1 MNTLT
6 LILSIEIGA
15 ILGLAIA
22 QLVSDIRI
30 SNRNKRI
37 AKLQMEI
44 AVNQGLLEA
53 FQNIKLEQ
61 EYRDYINGDSG
72 ERYTEEELAELE
84 EQQIEDYLETNLD
97 NQIENLLLEKGE
109 K

>member
-22 QLVSDIRI
+22 SIAQDIRI
-30 SNRNKRI
+30 TKRNKRI

-44 AVNQGLLEA
+44 AVNEGILEA
-53 FQNIKLEQ
+53 FRSLNAK
-61 EYRDYINGDSG
+61 
-72 ERYTEEELAELE
+72 AEAE
-84 EQQIEDYLETNLD
+84 
-97 NQIENLLLEKGE
+97 GF
-109 K
+109 

>member
-44 AVNQGLLEA
+44 AVNEGILQA

-72 ERYTEEELAELE
+72 ERYTEEEIAELE
-84 EQQIEDYLETNLD
+84 DQQIEDYLETNLD

>member
-22 QLVSDIRI
+22 QLVNDIRI

-44 AVNQGLLEA
+44 AVNEGLLEA

-72 ERYTEEELAELE
+72 ERYTAEELA
-84 EQQIEDYLETNLD
+84 
-97 NQIENLLLEKGE
+97 
-109 K
+109 

>member
-44 AVNQGLLEA
+44 AVNLGFLEA
-53 FQNIKLEQ
+53 FQNLNKE
-61 EYRDYINGDSG
+61 G
-72 ERYTEEELAELE
+72 
-84 EQQIEDYLETNLD
+84 
-97 NQIENLLLEKGE
+97 K
-109 K
+109 